1 MLILTRKVGE
11 SIVIANDIIVK
22 VVETGKNSIRI
33 GIDAPREISIL
44 RQEVFD
50 AIQKENILSSQG
62 ADNIDIERAA
72 KLIGNKDKESEQG
85 DED

>member
-22 VVETGKNSIRI
+22 VIETGKNSVRI

-50 AIQKENILSSQG
+50 AIQKENILSSRKT
-62 ADNIDIERAA
+62 DNIDITKAA
-72 KLIGNKDKESEQG
+72 KLIGNKELGKEG
-85 DED
+85 NED

>member
-22 VVETGKNSIRI
+22 VVETGKNSVRI

-50 AIQKENILSSQG
+50 AIQKENILSSQKT
-62 ADNIDIERAA
+62 DNIDIAKAA
-72 KLIGNKDKESEQG
+72 KLIGNKGLGKKDNEN
-85 DED
+85 

>member
-22 VVETGKNSIRI
+22 VIETGKNSIRI
-33 GIDAPREISIL
+33 GIDAPREISVL

-50 AIQKENILSSQG
+50 AIQEENILSSQG
-62 ADNIDIERAA
+62 TDNIDIANAA
-72 KLIGNKDKESEQG
+72 KLIGNKDKDKESE
-85 DED
+85 

>member
-22 VVETGKNSIRI
+22 VIETGKKSIRI
-33 GIDAPREISIL
+33 GIDAPREISVL

-50 AIQKENILSSQG
+50 AIQEENILSSRET
-62 ADNIDIERAA
+62 DNIDIANAA
-72 KLIGNKDKESEQG
+72 KLIGNKDKESE
-85 DED
+85 

>member
-22 VVETGKNSIRI
+22 VIETGKNSIRI
-33 GIDAPREISIL
+33 GIDAPREISVL

-50 AIQKENILSSQG
+50 AIQRENILSSRET
-62 ADNIDIERAA
+62 DNIDIANAA
-72 KLIGNKDKESEQG
+72 KLIGNKDKESE
-85 DED
+85 

>member
-33 GIDAPREISIL
+33 GIDAPREISVL

-50 AIQKENILSSQG
+50 AIQKENILSSQKP
-62 ADNIDIERAA
+62 DNIDIARAA
-72 KLIGNKDKESEQG
+72 KLIGNNGKESE
-85 DED
+85 

>member
-85 DED
+85 NED

>member
-50 AIQKENILSSQG
+50 AIQKENILSSRKT
-62 ADNIDIERAA
+62 DNIDIAKAA
-72 KLIGNKDKESEQG
+72 KLIGNKELEKKDN
-85 DED
+85 ED

>member
-11 SIVIANDIIVK
+11 SIVIGNDIIVK

-33 GIDAPREISIL
+33 GIDAPREVSVL

-50 AIQKENILSSQG
+50 SIQRENILSSQSG
-62 ADNIDIERAA
+62 DKLDIARAA
-72 KLIGNKDKESEQG
+72 RLIGNKVKDKDKEL
-85 DED
+85 

>member
-22 VVETGKNSIRI
+22 VIETGKNSVRI

-50 AIQKENILSSQG
+50 AIQKENILSSRKT
-62 ADNIDIERAA
+62 DNIDITKAA
-72 KLIGNKDKESEQG
+72 KLIGNKRLGKEG
-85 DED
+85 NED